1 MCPIIRICRNFYA
14 QQICSYLIIHHV
26 YGIIHSFIDLVFY
39 LYKICL
45 IIRTNKIS
53 ILRLNRGGAIAKT
66 MHSLINNI
74 ETFDLEDFTYKM
86 RKHHNNLES
95 NEGGTA
101 THKKLIISFM
111 KKSSTDKS

>member
-1 MCPIIRICRNFYA
+1 MYMGLFIHLSTLYFICTRLSDYQDKQNFYTP
-14 QQICSYLIIHHV
+14 IESW
-26 YGIIHSFIDLVFY
+26 
-39 LYKICL
+39 
-45 IIRTNKIS
+45 
-53 ILRLNRGGAIAKT
+53 GGAIAKT

-95 NEGGTA
+95 NEGETA
-101 THKKLIISFM
+101 THKICELIISFM

>member
-1 MCPIIRICRNFYA
+1 MSNYPYMQELLCATDMLISDYSSCIWDYSFIYRPCILFVQDLSDYQDKQNFYTP
-14 QQICSYLIIHHV
+14 IESW
-26 YGIIHSFIDLVFY
+26 
-39 LYKICL
+39 
-45 IIRTNKIS
+45 
-53 ILRLNRGGAIAKT
+53 GGAIAKT